1 MYSANNKFTTFPLAS
16 FHSCSSLVVFYY
28 DVFVFYYKFIF
39 DLYHLFFNLFYK
51 LNFLCAPQEYQFQLR
66 CMESFRNLT
75 QKTNSEDT
83 FLIQKINR
91 MGLSSTSHH
100 SLQFYSLSYVWIWE
114 LPLAL
119 DLQPARSVF
128 FSGNFK
134 KNSKLVAKCKER
146 PPRFVKKK
154 FS

>member
-1 MYSANNKFTTFPLAS
+1 MTYLCFIISLFSTCTTCFLIFFTNLT
-16 FHSCSSLVVFYY
+16 SCVRRKNINFYY
-28 DVFVFYYKFIF
+28 VVW
-39 DLYHLFFNLFYK
+39 NLSAILHK
-51 LNFLCAPQEYQFQLR
+51 
-66 CMESFRNLT
+66 
-75 QKTNSEDT
+75 KTNSEDT